1 MLEGNMKMRRRQRKR
16 AMNKCLRRRER
27 KRGEREIQRE
37 GKETV
42 GVLKNVV

>member
-16 AMNKCLRRRER
+16 SMNKCLRRER

-37 GKETV
+37 GNETV